1 MPPRRV
7 FGPGDSVDIDAPGV
21 QGGPSQGTRPPT
33 TRISFSSLAGKPSI
47 LNRWSRTG
55 DGDEESGIAQP
66 PERPAIPSALQASG
80 EVYATP
86 LPVLSMIVLSITML
100 GEFLSANVSAP
111 FLLFM
116 VEGFGQ
122 FNDESQVGYWTGLLV
137 STFFL
142 TQFLTSLLWATV
154 ASKHN
159 PRIVLTIS
167 LLGSAIT
174 CCLFGTSTSIE
185 QAIAIRLMQGI
196 FAGAIGVARGTVASI
211 TDQTNEGRVYA
222 ILGFCWG
229 FGGVAGAILGGTLES
244 PAQKWPDAFGKV
256 PLFVTYPYLLPCSIA
271 ASITFIGSMLSL
283 FLGPDCGPREGAIRL
298 PPEKLTS
305 IPEEESRP
313 PTPHFDEPEERSL
326 YGSIRQKVSGYFAK
340 RSPEQAVDIS
350 DLAQSPQ
357 VPVPLVETPARKSR
371 TLSHVSRANGSAYGY
386 GGSYRHRVASTA
398 SMAATRRGSTALSM
412 RQRRESAYDGAPRS
426 SVASGNDM
434 NFAQRLLMANEN
446 AVTNIADLW
455 VAAAINADNEDPFE
469 DDEESD
475 VGESYSDDPFEQA
488 VADEDLDEDAFGTP
502 TPRHNRFSRPVSS
515 VTGRTAASGATA
527 HRTSMGALRPPPFA
541 GSPRRPSTSRRFSN
555 PRRAASS
562 LVSGGPGAEA
572 DELPLRRPSSGVP
585 AIFSHVGVRMPPAVL
600 EAQQLLAQAE
610 AEEMDALAPI
620 AEQSQRPSR
629 EASPAASAV
638 QLSEKEPSIMSMLP
652 LQTILQ
658 YGWLAFHSTTHDQ
671 VFYLY
676 LVSKYPSGGLNL
688 NASHFSQLIALM
700 CLAQI
705 AYQFVLYPNIGP
717 PRGRFSHLS
726 MFRLGSLLFIPSYLT
741 VILYRVFASPSDDG
755 NLVLMAA
762 LSLSTAVRYCGSTF
776 SYTAISVLLNYMSPP
791 HLVGF
796 ANGIAQSIV
805 SLARF
810 AGPILG
816 GTLWSKSVQDNP
828 AGYPLGFI
836 VCSCACGLAILHSF
850 FIR

>member
-7 FGPGDSVDIDAPGV
+7 FGSGDSALDADDLTSGLQAQDPRTSRR
-21 QGGPSQGTRPPT
+21 PSGCV
-33 TRISFSSLAGKPSI
+33 SFSRLVRKPSI
-47 LNRWSRTG
+47 LSHWSRMS
-55 DGDEESGIAQP
+55 DEESGMGQT
-66 PERPAIPSALQASG
+66 PERPAIPSALQPAR

-122 FNDESQVGYWTGLLV
+122 FHNESEVGYWTGLLV

-154 ASKHN
+154 AAKHS

-167 LLGSAIT
+167 LLGSAVT
-174 CCLFGTSTSIE
+174 CCLFGTSTSIQ
-185 QAIAIRLMQGI
+185 QAIVIRLLQGV
-196 FAGAIGVARGTVASI
+196 FAGAIGVARGCVTSI
-211 TDQTNEGRVYA
+211 TDQTNEGRAYA

-229 FGGVAGAILGGTLES
+229 FGGVSGAIVGGTFES
-244 PAQKWPDAFGKV
+244 PANKWPSVFANV
-256 PLFVTYPYLLPCSIA
+256 PLFIKYPYLLPCCVA
-271 ASITFIGSMLSL
+271 ASVTFTGSVLPGSVLSL

-313 PTPHFDEPEERSL
+313 STLHFEEPESRTL
-326 YGSIRQKVSGYFAK
+326 YGSIRRKLSGYFAK
-340 RSPEQAVDIS
+340 RTSEPPQAAPGPS
-350 DLAQSPQ
+350 DSTGPA
-357 VPVPLVETPARKSR
+357 VPLVETPPRGARPRAFSR
-371 TLSHVSRANGSAYGY
+371 VSRGGSAYGY
-386 GGSYRHRVASTA
+386 SGAYRNRLASAA
-398 SMAATRRGSTALSM
+398 SMATRRGSMGMSI
-412 RQRRESAYDGAPRS
+412 RRRRDTNHDGMPS
-426 SVASGNDM
+426 SVATGSDM

-455 VAAAINADNEDPFE
+455 VAAAINTDNENPFE
-469 DDEESD
+469 SDDEYEEGELGPEEAIENIPAEEEED
-475 VGESYSDDPFEQA
+475 VLGSP
-488 VADEDLDEDAFGTP
+488 P
-502 TPRHNRFSRPVSS
+502 TPRLNRFSRSMSATPV
-515 VTGRTAASGATA
+515 
-527 HRTSMGALRPPPFA
+527 RPPGHRPSTSGVIPSPFG
-541 GSPRRPSTSRRFSN
+541 GSPRRPTSMRRFSN
-555 PRRAASS
+555 LRRGSGS
-562 LVSGGPGAEA
+562 LLRPGAES
-572 DELPLRRPSSGVP
+572 DELPARRGSTTVP
-585 AIFSHVGVRMPPAVL
+585 PIFQHVGVRTPPAVL
-600 EAQQLLAQAE
+600 EAQQLLAQVE
-610 AEEMDALAPI
+610 AEELDALAPI
-620 AEQSQRPSR
+620 AEGPQASHEPSFTVTAAAL
-629 EASPAASAV
+629 EAI
-638 QLSEKEPSIMSMLP
+638 SEKEPSLMSQLP
-652 LQTILQ
+652 LQIILQ
-658 YGWLAFHSTTHDQ
+658 YGWLALHSTTHDQ

-688 NASHFSQLIALM
+688 NAGHFSQLIALM

-705 AYQFVLYPNIGP
+705 AYQFVLYPP

-726 MFRLGSLLFIPSYLT
+726 MFRLGSVLFIPSYLS
-741 VILYRVFASPSDDG
+741 VIMYRVFASPKDDG

-762 LSLSTAVRYCGSTF
+762 LALSTAVRFCGSTF

-810 AGPILG
+810 AGPIIG
-816 GTLWSKSVQDNP
+816 GTLWSTSVRDNP
-828 AGYPLGFI
+828 SGYPLGFLM
-836 VCSCACGLAILHSF
+836 CAAACGVAVLHSF